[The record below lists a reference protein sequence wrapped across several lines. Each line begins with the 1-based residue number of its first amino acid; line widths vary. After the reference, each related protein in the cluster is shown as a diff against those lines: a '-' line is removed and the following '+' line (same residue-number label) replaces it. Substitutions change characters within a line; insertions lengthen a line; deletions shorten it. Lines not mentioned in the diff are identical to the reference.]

1 MKSKAFMQTL
11 LSKSISRNQYNFR
24 RKSTNRSF
32 IIKNSDDYSIKYSY
46 EVKKST
52 FVAHAKYANTI
63 DE

>member
-1 MKSKAFMQTL
+1 MKSKAFLQAL
-11 LSKSISRNQYNFR
+11 ISKSIPRNQYNFR

-32 IIKNSDDYSIKYSY
+32 IIKNSDDNSIKYSY

-52 FVAHAKYANTI
+52 FVAHAKYANTF